1 MINDFKR
8 QCNEMNIKTAAG
20 LHDALKR
27 KADINYSYSTI
38 NNLWKGRGYIITLW
52 EVCDALGIVKLTGK

>member
-20 LHDALKR
+20 LHDLLKR
-27 KADINYSYSTI
+27 KTDINYSYSTI
-38 NNLWKGRGYIITLW
+38 NNLWKGKGYIATLDD
-52 EVCDALGIVKLTGK
+52 VCHCIGINKLKF

>member
-27 KADINYSYSTI
+27 KSDINYSYSTI
-38 NNLWKGRGYIITLW
+38 NNIWKGKGQFSMLEDI
-52 EVCDALGIVKLTGK
+52 CKSLGINKLKF